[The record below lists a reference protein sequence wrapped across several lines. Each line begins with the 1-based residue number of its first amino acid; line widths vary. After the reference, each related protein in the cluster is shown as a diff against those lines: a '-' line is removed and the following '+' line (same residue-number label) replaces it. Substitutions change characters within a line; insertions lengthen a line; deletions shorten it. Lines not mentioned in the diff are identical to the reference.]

1 MKITKTELKELI
13 RETKE
18 EYQEFFKK
26 VLKKFD
32 VESPD
37 ELDDNKKKEF
47 FNYINQNWNS
57 GDEKGKDGEVNESI
71 IKESNV
77 KFDFG
82 KMMKFIDKD
91 GFLEYVFK
99 TMKGTDKVKANA
111 LFNTHILGISNM
123 EREYKKIK

>member
-47 FNYINQNWNS
+47 FNYINQN
-57 GDEKGKDGEVNESI
+57 
-71 IKESNV
+71 
-77 KFDFG
+77 
-82 KMMKFIDKD
+82 
-91 GFLEYVFK
+91 
-99 TMKGTDKVKANA
+99 
-111 LFNTHILGISNM
+111 
-123 EREYKKIK
+123 